1 MLSVDISSIV
11 GHKVSL
17 RCSMQQGEENL
28 LHTSIL
34 HCITS
39 RFFPGP
45 VMGIMHVI
53 TNILTADDFRLLG

>member
-1 MLSVDISSIV
+1 
-11 GHKVSL
+11 
-17 RCSMQQGEENL
+17 MQQGEENL